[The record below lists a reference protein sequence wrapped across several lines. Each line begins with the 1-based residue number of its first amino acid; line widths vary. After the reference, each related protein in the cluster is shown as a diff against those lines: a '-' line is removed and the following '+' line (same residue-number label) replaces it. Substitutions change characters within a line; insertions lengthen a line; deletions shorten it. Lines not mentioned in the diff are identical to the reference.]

1 MSKKE
6 LAGIEPRLF
15 EGLVADPCGE
25 LPSSLDEAFLVEEL
39 AKREQQLESVDTALT
54 TKVRASYDGFVKAM
68 QLIRSL
74 EEASTSA
81 AVVASASRGHLK
93 GLENE
98 MAVPAL
104 RMLKT
109 KRRLERNK
117 ALLECCEQIAV
128 AREKLARARVL
139 LDRFCCLFL
148 FLLYFF
154 FKKTVFR
161 QQFRECLNLLAELTS
176 KEKTG
181 PVALKLLCQG
191 NKWLFLFWS
200 VFVFDCVGRCSRAAG
215 RAGGVAANGRRIF
228 GQCGE

>member
-25 LPSSLDEAFLVEEL
+25 LPSSLDEVFLVEEL

-128 AREKLARARVL
+128 AREKLARARIL
-139 LDRFCCLFL
+139 LDRFCVCFC
-148 FLLYFF
+148 FCCVKKKNCFQAAVQGV
-154 FKKTVFR
+154 FK
-161 QQFRECLNLLAELTS
+161 L
-176 KEKTG
+176 
-181 PVALKLLCQG
+181 
-191 NKWLFLFWS
+191 
-200 VFVFDCVGRCSRAAG
+200 AG
-215 RAGGVAANGRRIF
+215 RADEQREDGSRGVEVVVPG
-228 GQCGE
+228 